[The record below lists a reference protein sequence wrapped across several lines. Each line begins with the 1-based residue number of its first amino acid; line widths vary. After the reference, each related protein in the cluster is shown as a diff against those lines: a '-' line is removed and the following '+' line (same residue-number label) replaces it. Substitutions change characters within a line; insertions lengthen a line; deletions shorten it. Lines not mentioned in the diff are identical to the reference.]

1 MLCPMSGIVSGT
13 GLHVLSRSE
22 GIETRFRQRQP
33 LDLTLLG
40 LHVLSRSEGI
50 ETQSS

>member
-1 MLCPMSGIVSGT
+1 MKFQWMP

-22 GIETRFRQRQP
+22 GIETWH
-33 LDLTLLG
+33 DNLTSHDNLVR

-50 ETQSS
+50 ETIRIHDTYL